1 MPIITNNN
9 AMPHLTAL
17 LEDRLR
23 HKPDDDAM
31 LDRARGAMLGL
42 ACGNALGVPVEMWWR
57 DQIQAVYPGGVREIN
72 WPADYVMDDDLAQA
86 AVIARALIRD
96 RDIPLYM
103 ARRMVDWFDTNGH
116 GCGNTTY
123 RVVRK
128 IRSHARRS
136 SLRRNPF
143 VGASEVY
150 DETPLDPNGGVM
162 RCAPVAIARLN
173 DPAALMRDSAETCA
187 VTHWGE
193 TVQWSCVVINTL
205 VASLILDQPIP
216 LAELMAAA
224 RRDGMPDLERLANN
238 AFRPESPRRKGITSD
253 VFEAIS
259 AGRPMPD
266 DADWLHPDQRIPAH
280 ALIILQAGLWA
291 AETSLNLEDA
301 LIAVVSAGGDCD
313 TNGALAGAVLGARYG
328 ASAIPARWIDAF
340 SETASRPRSRR
351 RNTHWDIRPKL
362 LSAMA
367 DRMLSPEHL
376 PTKPHENTHWVAPGT
391 ILAGEYPR
399 NLENDAASREKLK
412 AFTDA
417 GFQTFID
424 FTREGELSPYAQWL
438 PDGVRHVRIPVR
450 DLSVPESEDDMRLAL
465 DLMDESVETGKKTY
479 VHCWGGI
486 GRTGTAVGC
495 WLARH
500 ESDPLP
506 YPANKDMLGIL
517 EQLDEIWQD
526 NAKSTRIVHVPETED
541 QKDYILGWMG

>member
-1 MPIITNNN
+1 
-9 AMPHLTAL
+9 MPHLTGL

-23 HKPDDDAM
+23 HKPDDDVM

-42 ACGNALGVPVEMWWR
+42 ACGNALGVPIEMWWR
-57 DQIQAVYPGGVREIN
+57 EQIEVVYPDGVRDID

-86 AVIARALIRD
+86 VVIARALIRD

-116 GCGNTTY
+116 GCGNTTR
-123 RVVRK
+123 RVVET
-128 IRSHARRS
+128 IRYHDWSGY
-136 SLRRNPF
+136 LGVNPF
-143 VGASEVY
+143 AAASEVY

-205 VASLILDQPIP
+205 IASLILDQPIP
-216 LAELMAAA
+216 LAELMLAAE
-224 RRDGMPDLERLANN
+224 RDGMPDLGDLAKN
-238 AFRPESPRRKGITSD
+238 ASRPESPDIRGITPD

-259 AGRPMPD
+259 DGRPLPD

-291 AETSLNLEDA
+291 AETPLNLEYA

-328 ASAIPARWIDAF
+328 ASAIPERWIDAF
-340 SETASRPRSRR
+340 SETANRPRSRR

-362 LSAMA
+362 LEAIA
-367 DRMLSPEHL
+367 DRMLLPERL
-376 PTKPHENTHWVAPGT
+376 PDKPHENTHWVAPGML
-391 ILAGEYPR
+391 LAGEYPR
-399 NLENDAASREKLK
+399 SLENDAASREKLK

-417 GFQTFID
+417 GFETFID
-424 FTREGELSPYAQWL
+424 FTREGESSPYDQWL

-450 DLSVPESEDDMRLAL
+450 GLVRPGERKRYAAGAGSDGRKRGNGQEDLSPLLGRNRQNGDRRRMLAGA
-465 DLMDESVETGKKTY
+465 S
-479 VHCWGGI
+479 
-486 GRTGTAVGC
+486 
-495 WLARH
+495 
-500 ESDPLP
+500 
-506 YPANKDMLGIL
+506 
-517 EQLDEIWQD
+517 
-526 NAKSTRIVHVPETED
+526 
-541 QKDYILGWMG
+541 